1 MSKEYYGEV
10 GCATLLV
17 ILFFALG
24 LSFCFAALVTWLVSM
39 LGIIEFSIFNSFVVW
54 ILLILLGMVT
64 GS

>member
-1 MSKEYYGEV
+1 MRYPASNPV
-10 GCATLLV
+10 
-17 ILFFALG
+17 FALG

-54 ILLILLGMVT
+54 ILLILLGMGT